1 MPILLL
7 NASLPSHLLTLAWIF
22 LFFLQPSSVLSEKKK
37 LTPAINFISLFR
49 VHNSL
54 GTASLKLNYRKLGS
68 SLHTATQ
75 TVLVRTI
82 SQCSSLQHLIRNEKH
97 SQSFFF
103 YYYFK
108 GEEINTFKYRDCK
121 CSGFYT
127 CKFTYPDTCTQCF

>member
-103 YYYFK
+103 LLLF
-108 GEEINTFKYRDCK
+108 
-121 CSGFYT
+121 
-127 CKFTYPDTCTQCF
+127 